1 MAANDDR
8 NMQPLQFDL
17 EDGDV
22 VYLCTWEFVKSKLDE
37 LIIPLTSA
45 IEAEN
50 QSLSIINEKL
60 ISWGPDNSE
69 EEE

>member
-50 QSLSIINEKL
+50 QSLSIINAKL